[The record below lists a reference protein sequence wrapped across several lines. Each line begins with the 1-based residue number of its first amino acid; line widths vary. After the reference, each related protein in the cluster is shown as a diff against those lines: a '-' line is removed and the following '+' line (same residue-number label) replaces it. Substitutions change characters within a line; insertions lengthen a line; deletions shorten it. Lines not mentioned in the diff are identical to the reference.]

1 MKTMKMGVA
10 GLSLLAVLLISG
22 CSTSIGHVGHS
33 INTEV
38 QLNQKNFK
46 VIKSVTGEA
55 SASYILGFLGGPSK
69 QNLFDQARR
78 DMIKKAELV
87 GTSNAVINITTDIQV
102 NWNLIKVKK
111 TAYVSAEVIQFN
123 K

>member
-1 MKTMKMGVA
+1 MKSTKMGVA

-55 SASYILGFLGGPSK
+55 SASYILGFFGGPSK

-111 TAYVSAEVIQFN
+111 TAYVSAEVIQFTQ
-123 K
+123 